1 MLTFSPPAW
10 ATTGAGAQSQSRT
23 PSGSRA
29 GGTIIEAVD
38 DQIDHEVIAVS
49 YTHLTLPTKA

>member
-1 MLTFSPPAW
+1 MLTFSLPAW

-38 DQIDHEVIAVS
+38 DQIDHEVIED
-49 YTHLTLPTKA
+49 